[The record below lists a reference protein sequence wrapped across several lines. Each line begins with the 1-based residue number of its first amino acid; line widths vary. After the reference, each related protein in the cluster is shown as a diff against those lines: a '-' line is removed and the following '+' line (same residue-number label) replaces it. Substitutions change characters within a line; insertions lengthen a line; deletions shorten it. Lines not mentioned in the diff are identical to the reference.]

1 MMFTMVWVLILAA
14 KLKLSKEI
22 RYFHKEDVP
31 PFLEAVKSSPGVD
44 RYFQQCVVH
53 DDWGGPLGP
62 CNLVPTGLLLQP
74 VVIRNKTRLY
84 L

>member
-1 MMFTMVWVLILAA
+1 MFTMVWLLILTAA

-53 DDWGGPLGP
+53 D
-62 CNLVPTGLLLQP
+62 GLLLQR